1 MKMLKRCGFKDV
13 LSEYRYRGS
22 ARVGKDDSRRVP
34 DVTCVH
40 PDTVKEYVIGAR
52 IFRNITAPQH
62 RWAYAPARGAGS
74 GSDPC
79 VWRGPPPCPPE
90 IREKRRKSQS
100 FPEK

>member
-34 DVTCVH
+34 DVTRVH
-40 PDTVKEYVIGAR
+40 PDTVKEYVIGAT

-62 RWAYAPARGAGS
+62 RSTRPRAELGRVLTSCDA
-74 GSDPC
+74 
-79 VWRGPPPCPPE
+79 
-90 IREKRRKSQS
+90 
-100 FPEK
+100 FPEGSRAKIRGKFPASNKG